1 MKTIFVLRSRAWL
14 AALLLATAALSR
26 AQGAGSIDGE
36 ADVLRLATFNVR
48 YCNPANG
55 DTGDKLWANRRS
67 FVGRIVTDYD
77 FDVVGMEEVVGNNK
91 DPETGKSQLQD
102 LRDMLPDYDDWAVER
117 EGRHYEHNA
126 IFY

>member
-55 DTGDKLWANRRS
+55 DTGDIWAAAYTPDLA
-67 FVGRIVTDYD
+67 VTIWMGRDSNENG
-77 FDVVGMEEVVGNNK
+77 GMPGSVYADGEEQQ
-91 DPETGKSQLQD
+91 QLQHD
-102 LRDMLPDYDDWAVER
+102 Q
-117 EGRHYEHNA
+117 EHDHA
-126 IFY
+126 KPAEKQFLQQSFFPFV